1 MSRRVWLQLS
11 GCPGEGVLV
20 HSAGSAGLWQICQEG
35 VDFLAGEVEAGRWEG
50 ALTWEGQGQL
60 LFVPAERAGSGNMPV
75 PGPGGIW
82 GEVEG
87 KVLCQGTGRPV
98 VLARIS
104 PIPIQ
109 KRGWS

>member
-1 MSRRVWLQLS
+1 MANLPRGGGFWR
-11 GCPGEGVLV
+11 
-20 HSAGSAGLWQICQEG
+20 
-35 VDFLAGEVEAGRWEG
+35 GEVEAGRWDG

-87 KVLCQGTGRPV
+87 KVPCQGDFLQGPTKNYNAVLFIRDRKSV
-98 VLARIS
+98 V
-104 PIPIQ
+104 
-109 KRGWS
+109 

>member
-75 PGPGGIW
+75 PGPGGT
-82 GEVEG
+82 VRG
-87 KVLCQGTGRPV
+87 KGQVPDRAAHKQIH
-98 VLARIS
+98 A
-104 PIPIQ
+104 
-109 KRGWS
+109 

>member
-1 MSRRVWLQLS
+1 MANLPRGGGFWR
-11 GCPGEGVLV
+11 
-20 HSAGSAGLWQICQEG
+20 
-35 VDFLAGEVEAGRWEG
+35 GEVEAGRWDG

-87 KVLCQGTGRPV
+87 KVPCQGTGRLV
-98 VLARIS
+98 VPAHIS